1 MEPVRP
7 RESGGGYR
15 DSRDSGRDPR
25 DRDPRDRDPRDAPR
39 GDPRDAAYGGGR
51 PREEETRKRMYDD
64 GNNGYIEDPRKLRR
78 Y

>member
-7 RESGGGYR
+7 RESGGYR
-15 DSRDSGRDPR
+15 DRESRDPR
-25 DRDPRDRDPRDAPR
+25 DRDPRDRDPRDA
-39 GDPRDAAYGGGR
+39 AYGGR
-51 PREEETRKRMYDD
+51 PREEEAPPPRKRMYDD

>member
-7 RESGGGYR
+7 RESGGYR
-15 DSRDSGRDPR
+15 DRDSGRGDPRDRDSR
-25 DRDPRDRDPRDAPR
+25 DRDPRDMGREPRD
-39 GDPRDAAYGGGR
+39 GGYGGR
-51 PREEETRKRMYDD
+51 PREEDMSRKRMYDD

>member
-7 RESGGGYR
+7 RESGGYR
-15 DSRDSGRDPR
+15 DRDSGRDPR
-25 DRDPRDRDPRDAPR
+25 DRDPRDRDPRDMA
-39 GDPRDAAYGGGR
+39 PRDARDAPYGGR
-51 PREEETRKRMYDD
+51 PREEEMPRKRMYDD